1 MKTLKGLLIWLL
13 QACLMLLTFWLL
25 TQLIWLGGAWYD
37 VAAWALMPVLGL
49 FSAYLVTRRGVNNY
63 IAWLAPPVCAFFAH
77 YIVTGYTPGGA
88 GPTLAC
94 GTGASAAFAAGV
106 HLGHLREKAEVLL
119 PGGRLLFKFGK
130 NGHVIVSGP
139 AEISFFGELPEG

>member
-1 MKTLKGLLIWLL
+1 MKIFKGFCVWLL
-13 QACLMLLTFWLL
+13 QATLALAACVLLTL
-25 TQLIWLGGAWYD
+25 LIWLGGAWYD

-88 GPTLAC
+88 GPTLVTALLSIV
-94 GTGASAAFAAGV
+94 GAAAGHV
-106 HLGHLREKAEVLL
+106 RNE
-119 PGGRLLFKFGK
+119 GK
-130 NGHVIVSGP
+130 H
-139 AEISFFGELPEG
+139 

>member
-13 QACLMLLTFWLL
+13 QTCLTLLAFWLL

-88 GPTLAC
+88 GPTLVTALLSIV
-94 GTGASAAFAAGV
+94 GAAAGHV
-106 HLGHLREKAEVLL
+106 RNE
-119 PGGRLLFKFGK
+119 GK
-130 NGHVIVSGP
+130 H
-139 AEISFFGELPEG
+139 